1 MGVYQDNAEAI
12 ADGLIHHWT
21 FDDYAGNQFSDQIGD
36 WHGVAINPSG
46 HDINSAFIATPLGVG
61 LNTAAFGIA
70 NRDDMV
76 FPRLPVAGRDAA
88 FSLTDFTIRFRYY
101 TETALAYKFAPI
113 LALGQTPAQA
123 WDYLGVDSFYLE
135 SEARTDTGQERVSS
149 HIPDEYRSTN
159 LEDVANA
166 WVDYVISVHGGVANY
181 FVFGQKNINTDA
193 AINPLKPYTHDGYI
207 GLVGDPYPHS
217 DDFGG
222 VIDELSI
229 WDRGLSDLE
238 VLALYNGIEPIKLIG
253 ADAPVVLPE
262 IITNIDRSIIQS
274 ISYTAML
281 TGAGMGLSNLILPIS
296 SFNGRSRSGRDSY
309 LSIVVPN
316 GAIYQEEI
324 ALRTLGDIII
334 FRIVDGVSS
343 EFMRVNYDTSRI
355 DNGGA
360 SGSSLNLSGYKQTT
374 NSTPKSVPLENCSYY
389 SNTSFRFAVSPDISA
404 GDTLLFNGVETVIDT
419 INYIVSATYQVMEL
433 SS

>member
-1 MGVYQDNAEAI
+1 MGVYADNAEAI

-61 LNTAAFGIA
+61 LNTAAFGIV

-76 FPRLPVAGRDAA
+76 FPRMPVAGRNAA
-88 FSLTDFTIRFRYY
+88 YSLTDFTIRFRYY
-101 TETALAYKFAPI
+101 TETALSYKYAVPI
-113 LALGQTPAQA
+113 ALGLSPAQA
-123 WDYLGVDSFYLE
+123 WDFIGVDSFFLE
-135 SEARTDTGQERVSS
+135 SEARTDTGQERVISQLPS
-149 HIPDEYRSTN
+149 DISELTN
-159 LEDVANA
+159 LDDIANS
-166 WVDYVISVHGGVANY
+166 WVDFVISVHDGVAHY

-193 AINPLKPYTHDGYI
+193 TTHPLKPYTHDAYI
-207 GLVGDPYPHS
+207 GLIGDPYPHS

-238 VLALYNGIEPIKLIG
+238 VSALYNGIEPIKLIG

-262 IITNIDRSIIQS
+262 IITNIDRSLIQS

-281 TGAGMGLSNLILPIS
+281 TGAGLSNLILPIS

-316 GAIYQEEI
+316 GAIYQDEI
-324 ALRTLGDIII
+324 ALRTQGDLII

-343 EFMRVNYDTSRI
+343 EFLRVNYDTSRI

-374 NSTPKSVPLENCSYY
+374 NSSPKTVTLENCSYY
-389 SNTSFRFAVSPDISA
+389 SNTSFRFPVSTDISP
-404 GDTLLFNGVETVIDT
+404 GDTLSFNGVNTVIDT